1 MGQPKRASDFTKNNK
16 LVYKTKKEETH
27 VKELLESIKRNC
39 GNLSK
44 KKKKL

>member
-1 MGQPKRASDFTKNNK
+1 
-16 LVYKTKKEETH
+16 

-44 KKKKL
+44 KKKKLWKMQIDDNTLTL